1 AVHFL
6 FLRIKN
12 TPNKVVEFLLFLLST
27 LLGAYHNYKSGHVF
41 LIHVLLILLFFIDDR
56 KIIVKVMTRSRKLA
70 WLL

>member
-27 LLGAYHNYKSGHVF
+27 LLGAYQYILVTSF
-41 LIHVLLILLFFIDDR
+41 LLTIQIKRFTFY
-56 KIIVKVMTRSRKLA
+56 
-70 WLL
+70 